1 MNAVTLAVVM
11 FLLVLVLGMQ
21 IQISDINKKLDE
33 FLKRTGRL

>member
-1 MNAVTLAVVM
+1 MDVITLVVVM
-11 FLLVLVLGMQ
+11 FLLLLVLGMQ

>member
-1 MNAVTLAVVM
+1 MNVITLVVVM

-21 IQISDINKKLDE
+21 IEISEINKKLDE